1 MNRIK
6 KLLAF
11 CLSLTMICGAALSVN
26 AANSVGLVTVRTDF
40 SEVSVPAAVPVLQYA
55 GSGNSSILNTAL
67 PKGTAYK
74 VTFTYGGKGNFIIN
88 FITDERTELLV
99 NSIGSYAGT
108 TLLSDGSDAVPLGI
122 FDIRAEGNWTITVST
137 VTNLSTNSVTSI
149 GDKVSGVFNLPG
161 TGTTVSINN
170 TGKGNFIVWAH
181 YSDGTSQLLVNNI
194 GAYSGQAVLNNPKKT
209 NCYLEVKS
217 DGQWTVD
224 MGYGG
229 ALSLVPDIN

>member
-1 MNRIK
+1 M
-6 KLLAF
+6 
-11 CLSLTMICGAALSVN
+11 
-26 AANSVGLVTVRTDF
+26 
-40 SEVSVPAAVPVLQYA
+40 
-55 GSGNSSILNTAL
+55 AL

-74 VTFTYGGKGNFIIN
+74 VTFTYGGKGNFIVN

-161 TGTTVSINN
+161 TGTRRHIN
-170 TGKGNFIVWAH
+170 GICISCMFF
-181 YSDGTSQLLVNNI
+181 
-194 GAYSGQAVLNNPKKT
+194 
-209 NCYLEVKS
+209 
-217 DGQWTVD
+217 
-224 MGYGG
+224 
-229 ALSLVPDIN
+229 

>member
-55 GSGNSSILNTAL
+55 GSGNSSILNMAL

-74 VTFTYGGKGNFIIN
+74 VTFTYGGKGNFIVN

-170 TGKGNFIVWAH
+170 TGISNFIVWAH

>member
-74 VTFTYGGKGNFIIN
+74 VTFTYGGKGNFIVN

-122 FDIRAEGNWTITVST
+122 FDIRA
-137 VTNLSTNSVTSI
+137 
-149 GDKVSGVFNLPG
+149 
-161 TGTTVSINN
+161 INN

>member
-1 MNRIK
+1 M
-6 KLLAF
+6 
-11 CLSLTMICGAALSVN
+11 
-26 AANSVGLVTVRTDF
+26 
-40 SEVSVPAAVPVLQYA
+40 
-55 GSGNSSILNTAL
+55 
-67 PKGTAYK
+67 
-74 VTFTYGGKGNFIIN
+74 
-88 FITDERTELLV
+88 
-99 NSIGSYAGT
+99 
-108 TLLSDGSDAVPLGI
+108 SDGSDAVPLGI

-170 TGKGNFIVWAH
+170 TGISNFIVWAH